1 MRTLIT
7 LLLFVVTIPAAAQNV
22 FFYPKADPAA
32 IAVRKDL
39 EYRSGLKFDVYR
51 PANDTVVPVVVFANV
66 GSTAYT
72 SWPFYIGWGEATAG
86 AGLAAVVYQ
95 ATQPTAIADF
105 DALVANLRTR
115 AAELKIDPSRIVVWS
130 ASANVRVGL
139 PVAMDRGRDYLR
151 GAVVYY
157 GDAEVG
163 ELRTDLPVLFVRA
176 GLDRPAL
183 NEQVDKLL
191 ARALLANA
199 PWTVEN
205 YSGGLHGFE
214 VLNDT
219 EITRALIQRTLSF
232 MKLVTR
238 PEITRAYA
246 EGSTDA
252 ALGAAFAR
260 KDWPVA
266 VEGYRRKVSA
276 NPADAEANLRL
287 GVSLLGAKEFAAALP
302 ALEKAWE
309 LGRRGPRDTAWPAAE
324 AAAGA
329 NNLER
334 ALHWLDVLLSSP
346 FGPPLADVR
355 TMEAFAPIRT
365 APAFVELLSGIEEQ
379 QRLVQLLESDRA
391 ADGLKLLREA
401 KAGRLVRDNVLNSIG
416 YRLLQRGRRSEA
428 VAVLTIATERYPR
441 SANAWDSLSE
451 ALEVSGDR
459 AAALQAARKALE
471 LLPADA
477 ALAAAARESLKNAS
491 TQRIERLTITAARSR
506 RPS

>member
-1 MRTLIT
+1 MRTLIA
-7 LLLFVVTIPAAAQNV
+7 LLLFVVTVPAAAQER

-32 IAVRKDL
+32 ISIRKDL
-39 EYRSGLKFDVYR
+39 EYRSGLKFDLYR
-51 PANDTVVPVVVFANV
+51 PANDSVVPVVIFANA
-66 GSTAYT
+66 GSAAYT
-72 SWPFYIGWGEATAG
+72 GWPFYIGWGEAVAA
-86 AGLAAVVYQ
+86 AGLGAVVYQ
-95 ATQPTAIADF
+95 AAQADPIADF

-115 AAELKIDPSRIVVWS
+115 AAELKIDASRIVVWS

-176 GLDRPAL
+176 GLDAPVL
-183 NEQVDKLL
+183 NERVDKLL
-191 ARALLANA
+191 ARALVANA

-214 VLNDT
+214 LLNDT
-219 EITRALIQRTLSF
+219 EITRALIHRTLSF

-238 PEITRAYA
+238 PEITRAY
-246 EGSTDA
+246 TDA
-252 ALGAAFAR
+252 SVDASLGAAFAR
-260 KDWPVA
+260 ADWPVA
-266 VEGYRRKVSA
+266 IEGYRRKVSA
-276 NPADAEANLRL
+276 NPGDPEANLRL
-287 GVSLLGAKEFAAALP
+287 GVALLRSKEFAAALTS
-302 ALEKAWE
+302 LEKAWE

-329 NNLER
+329 KNVER
-334 ALHWLDVLLSSP
+334 AIHWLDVLLSSP

-355 TMEAFAPIRT
+355 TLEAFAPIRT
-365 APAFVELLSGIEEQ
+365 APAFGELLVGLEEQ
-379 QRLVQLLESDRA
+379 QRAMQLFEGDRA
-391 ADGLKLLREA
+391 ADGLQLLRDA
-401 KAGRLVRDNVLNSIG
+401 KSGRLIRDNVLNAIG

-428 VAVLTIATERYPR
+428 VSVFTLATERHPR

-451 ALEVSGDR
+451 ALEATGDR
-459 AAALQAARKALE
+459 AAALQASRKALE

-477 ALAAAARESLKNAS
+477 ALSAAARESLHRAS
-491 TQRIERLTITAARSR
+491 TERVARLNGKV
-506 RPS
+506 